1 MDLFTDLSAD
11 FSIFIRLFHIS
22 FLILSSWN
30 TKGNVHCVIKPIWMS
45 YSLQKVRQ
53 RPRSGCGTVC
63 CPTPGYCGLR
73 LLLWR
78 VSPGEPMLH
87 VSLLECSV
95 LISSVPTTSP
105 GNISLKVNML
115 GYCSCFDGI
124 LGKNSTFNPILTG
137 LFESKFLLGGG
148 GGSIWPPLQISA
160 PKGPIAAKFC
170 MDVKTHLK
178 SISTEKKLPKTVYLL
193 YYYNLCK
200 WDAC

>member
-105 GNISLKVNML
+105 GNISLKVHRSQKQLKFAFILVL
-115 GYCSCFDGI
+115 GNFSHSFRFLHYF
-124 LGKNSTFNPILTG
+124 FFILT
-137 LFESKFLLGGG
+137 K
-148 GGSIWPPLQISA
+148 
-160 PKGPIAAKFC
+160 
-170 MDVKTHLK
+170 
-178 SISTEKKLPKTVYLL
+178 
-193 YYYNLCK
+193 
-200 WDAC
+200 